1 MEQVK
6 GVEPSS
12 VAWEATVLPLNYT
25 CADRFILIRLSQYI
39 LSQNFAKKKQ
49 IVKLFETFE
58 KTDENPGGK
67 FKIPGD
73 CKRKTRK
80 DKL

>member
-25 CADRFILIRLSQYI
+25 CADRFIIIQLSLYI

-49 IVKLFETFE
+49 IVKLFATLKKRMKIRGE
-58 KTDENPGGK
+58 KS
-67 FKIPGD
+67 KIFI
-73 CKRKTRK
+73 KRQIIKG
-80 DKL
+80 L